1 MKFKEFLAFKCST
14 IEQLQGK
21 FEDHGFR
28 KRLREAYDKA
38 LETGDYSP
46 RSEEDNAAVLYA
58 EFLGITQK
66 TLL

>member
-58 EFLGITQK
+58 EFLGITRK
-66 TLL
+66 ILL